1 MHITH
6 PRDGWLVTLE
16 TDFITAAPERRRRNP
31 PAGPRKIGVLTSA
44 VTRQLAFGALM
55 TSNRAGRTQNTSSTM
70 ANFIETIMHVLSFF
84 CIFVIY
90 GLYVMQD
97 RLRPGMNLNDEYRGS
112 LTRPREIVGF
122 GDPASIVDIITISL
136 IVGLESCAG
145 TGAFA

>member
-1 MHITH
+1 
-6 PRDGWLVTLE
+6 
-16 TDFITAAPERRRRNP
+16 
-31 PAGPRKIGVLTSA
+31 
-44 VTRQLAFGALM
+44 
-55 TSNRAGRTQNTSSTM
+55 M